1 MSRAAVAVAILAAL
15 SLFTIGIVAGT
26 WAVGGSDSSCYA
38 LMAEAFARGSS
49 QPYLPLAVHA
59 PWSNAALTFA
69 PAGFIPSPVR
79 PAFASPVCA
88 PGFSLLLAPF
98 RWLGG
103 MDGIFVVTPLAAA
116 ILVWCTF
123 VVARHL
129 AGPIAGAAA
138 AVLVATSPIVL
149 FQTVQPMNDI
159 TTTALWMAV
168 VAGTTVGEPRRPWIV
183 GALTGVAILVRPNLA
198 PLALIVGIWL
208 VARAD
213 RPLRAAFQLIAA
225 SAPGIIV
232 VAVLNWTLYGHPARL
247 GYGSAA
253 DLFSVTH
260 VATNA
265 AHYGRALFE
274 TQTPFLALAL
284 AAPFVVR
291 REVRGVAWLGIAMVA
306 TTVAIY
312 LLYRPFEEWWYVRFL
327 LPAIAVALALATAVA
342 VVMVRKPAVVAALV
356 LALSVFGVWTAKERQ
371 AFQLQALE
379 ARFRHAGHFVRDRL
393 PPNAVFL
400 NVWQSGTMRYYAD
413 RESVLWDSLDPSSLE
428 SAIAW
433 LRQQGFEPFLL
444 FERWEESRFR
454 LRFAPVASEREQ
466 PAPVEGPSSLIG
478 LLDWPPRYEIDRQV
492 RVYSPADRDAYL
504 RGQPY
509 PTEYVFAR

>member
-38 LMAEAFARGSS
+38 LMAEAFARGSL
-49 QPYLPLAVHA
+49 QPYLPFAVHA
-59 PWSNAALTFA
+59 PWANAVLTFT

-79 PAFASPVCA
+79 PAFASPICA
-88 PGFSLLLAPF
+88 PGFSLVMVPF
-98 RWLGG
+98 RWIGG
-103 MDGIFVVTPLAAA
+103 MDGIFVVTPCAAA
-116 ILVWCTF
+116 LLVWCTF

-129 AGPIAGAAA
+129 AGPTAGATA

-168 VAGTTVGEPRRPWIV
+168 AAGTTITEPRRPWIG
-183 GALTGVAILVRPNLA
+183 GALTGLAVLVRPNLA
-198 PLALIVGIWL
+198 PLAVVVGVWLI
-208 VARAD
+208 ARSD
-213 RPLRAAFQLIAA
+213 RPLRTSSRFIAA
-225 SAPGIIV
+225 SAPGIIA

-253 DLFSVTH
+253 DLFSASYVP
-260 VATNA
+260 TNV

-284 AAPFVVR
+284 ASPFVVR
-291 REVRGVAWLGIAMVA
+291 REARGVAWLGLAMAA
-306 TTVAIY
+306 TTAGIY

-327 LPAIAVALALATAVA
+327 LPAITLAIALASAVTMI
-342 VVMVRKPAVVAALV
+342 VLKKPALVAAITLG
-356 LALSVFGVWTAKERQ
+356 LSLFGLRTANERQ
-371 AFQLQALE
+371 VFQLQALE
-379 ARFRHAGHFVRDRL
+379 ARFRDAGHLVRDRL
-393 PPNAVFL
+393 PPNAVFI
-400 NVWQSGTMRYYAD
+400 NVWQSGTMRYYAN
-413 RESVLWDSLDPSSLE
+413 RESVLWDSLAPSSLD

-433 LRQQGFEPFLL
+433 LRQQGLEPFLL
-444 FERWEESRFR
+444 FERWEEPRFR
-454 LRFAPVASEREQ
+454 GRFSPAPSERE
-466 PAPVEGPSSLIG
+466 PAARVEGPSSTFG

-492 RVYSPADRDAYL
+492 RVYAPADRDAYL
-504 RGQPY
+504 GGRPY

>member
-38 LMAEAFARGSS
+38 LMAEAFARGSL
-49 QPYLPLAVHA
+49 QPYLPFAGHA
-59 PWSNAALTFA
+59 PWANATLTFA

-79 PAFASPVCA
+79 PAFASPICA
-88 PGFSLLLAPF
+88 PGFSVVMVPF
-98 RWLGG
+98 RWIAG
-103 MDGIFVVTPLAAA
+103 MDGIFLVTPFAAA
-116 ILVWCTF
+116 MLVWSAF

-159 TTTALWMAV
+159 TTAALWMAV
-168 VAGTTVGEPRRPWIV
+168 VAGTTLTGPGRPWIV
-183 GALTGVAILVRPNLA
+183 GLLTGLAILVRPNLA
-198 PLALIVGIWL
+198 PLALVVTVWL
-208 VARAD
+208 IARAD
-213 RPLRAAFQLIAA
+213 RRLRTCSQLITAA
-225 SAPGIIV
+225 VPGIIA
-232 VAVLNWTLYGHPARL
+232 VAVLNWMLYGHPGRL

-253 DLFSVTH
+253 DLFSVTY
-260 VATNA
+260 VATNV

-291 REVRGVAWLGIAMVA
+291 REVRGVVWLGVAMAA

-312 LLYRPFEEWWYVRFL
+312 VLYRPFEEWWYVRFL
-327 LPAIAVALALATAVA
+327 LPAIALAIALATAVT
-342 VVMVRKPAVVAALV
+342 VVMLKKPVLVAALV
-356 LALSVFGVWTAKERQ
+356 LGLSVFGVWTANERQ
-371 AFQLQALE
+371 VFQLQALE
-379 ARFRHAGHFVRDRL
+379 ARFQHAGHFARDRL
-393 PPNAVFL
+393 PPNAVFI
-400 NVWQSGTMRYYAD
+400 NVWQSGTMRYYAN

-428 SAIAW
+428 SAVAW
-433 LRQQGFEPFLL
+433 FRQQGREPFLV
-444 FERWEESRFR
+444 FERWEEPGFRSRF
-454 LRFAPVASEREQ
+454 
-466 PAPVEGPSSLIG
+466 GSSSPLG

-492 RVYSPADRDAYL
+492 RVYAPADRDAYL
-504 RGQPY
+504 GGHPY